1 MNMRIACLGDNCID
15 YYDDTQQ
22 AFPGGN
28 PVNVAVYMRRLGCHA
43 SYIGMV
49 GNDRYGELMLR
60 TLKEKDVDISHVH
73 VRSGTTAISH
83 VTILDGDRIFGDYDE
98 GVMKDFRPSDADI
111 DFICTHDLAVTAL
124 WGHCEH
130 ALEAIRARGIPAA
143 FDAADRPFDK
153 PAQIAAA
160 NTTVFFF
167 SDDSS
172 DEPMLREKLEALHRQ
187 GPDLVVVTRGAKGSM
202 AYDGREFC
210 FQDVMPCRVV
220 DTMGAGDSFIA
231 GFLAAWLK
239 KQPLRVCMGSGAKN
253 AAAVISYHGAWL

>member
-28 PVNVAVYMRRLGCHA
+28 PVNVAVYMRHLGRNA
-43 SYIGMV
+43 SYIGAV

-60 TLKEKDVDISHVH
+60 TLREKGVDVSHVH
-73 VRSGTTAISH
+73 AETGNTAVCH
-83 VTILDGDRIFGDYDE
+83 VTILNGDRVFGDYDE

-130 ALEAIRARGIPAA
+130 TLEAIRARGILTAY
-143 FDAADRPFDK
+143 DAADRPSEG
-153 PAQIAAA
+153 PAKIAAA
-160 NTTVFFF
+160 HTTVFFF

-172 DEPMLREKLEALHRQ
+172 DEPVLREKLETIHRQ
-187 GPDLVVVTRGAKGSM
+187 GPEVVVVTRGGKGSM
-202 AYDGREFC
+202 AFDGREFC

-231 GFLAAWLK
+231 GFLAAWLEK
-239 KQPLRVCMGSGAKN
+239 KPMKACMESGAKN
-253 AAAVISYHGAWL
+253 AADVISYHGAWL

>member
-1 MNMRIACLGDNCID
+1 MRIACLGDNCID

-28 PVNVAVYMRRLGCHA
+28 PVNVAVYSRCLGHNA
-43 SYIGMV
+43 SYIGAV

-60 TLKEKDVDISHVH
+60 TLSDKGVDTSHVH
-73 VRSGTTAISH
+73 VESGNTAISH
-83 VTILDGDRIFGDYDE
+83 VTILNGDRVFGDYDE
-98 GVMKDFRPSDADI
+98 GVMKDFQLSDADI

-130 ALEAIRARGIPAA
+130 VLETIQARGIPTAY
-143 FDAADRPFDK
+143 DAADRPSDS
-153 PAQIAAA
+153 PAKIAVAHS
-160 NTTVFFF
+160 TVFFF

-172 DEPMLREKLEALHRQ
+172 DEPMLREKLENLHRQ
-187 GPDLVVVTRGAKGSM
+187 GPDVVVATRGSKGSM

-210 FQDVMPCRVV
+210 LQDVMPCRVV

-231 GFLAAWLK
+231 GFLAARLK
-239 KQPLRVCMGSGAKN
+239 RLPLKACMESGAKN